1 MTVRLGDV
9 TFSDWI
15 SLEYEGGFTDTFIFD
30 IDALNGLPPFVYH
43 PLLQRL
49 VAELDKKRPGA
60 SLWIRVTS
68 PGEWYVMEVKR
79 SMTDGFSIPYVV
91 SSKDNVPDYRS
102 FSFGPRLFSS
112 SLPRPPK
119 VNDEFSSLSREE
131 LKCLQVLTRNRK
143 GIEEE
148 IASLAGLSETTTY
161 DVLRGLQKNKKVI
174 FKLGEVFQKD
184 KSKPKKMDPYPM
196 WHPRRKGVSI
206 ALRSWG
212 ASKGVDFSD
221 VKELN
226 PDKICTPHRNTS
238 RRWLA
243 WLQSAYPLTEIWAGW
258 TEVQL
263 PEISVRPDALAWGRV
278 QGFET
283 LFWLE
288 LGDGHK
294 KRMDIERITR
304 IRLASAL
311 EFCQQTGV
319 RLVYAQVS
327 PKWVQKAVGM
337 ALGPLPPDMAA
348 VMTSTR
354 RFGKLPTVE
363 WGRINTL

>member
-1 MTVRLGDV
+1 MVVRLGDV

-15 SLEYEGGFTDTFIFD
+15 SLEYEDGFTDTFIFD

-68 PGEWYVMEVKR
+68 PGEWYLMEVKR
-79 SMTDGFSIPYVV
+79 SMTDGFSVPYVV
-91 SSKDNVPDYRS
+91 TSTDKTPDYHS

-119 VNDEFSSLSREE
+119 VDDEFSHFSREE
-131 LKCLQVLTRNRK
+131 LKCLQVLTRNLK
-143 GIEEE
+143 GSLEE
-148 IASLAGLSETTTY
+148 IASLAGLPETTTH
-161 DVLRGLQKNKKVI
+161 DVLHGLKKKKKVI
-174 FKLGEVFQKD
+174 FKLGEVFQED

-196 WHPRRKGVSI
+196 WHPRRKGVSA
-206 ALRSWG
+206 ALRSWR
-212 ASKGVDFSD
+212 ASKGVDFSK

-226 PDKICTPHRNTS
+226 QHLIGTPHRTNS
-238 RRWLA
+238 RRWPA
-243 WLQSAYPLTEIWAGW
+243 WLRSAYPQIEIWTGW

-263 PEISVRPDALAWGRV
+263 PETSVRPDALAWGRI
-278 QGFET
+278 QGYET

-288 LGDGHK
+288 LGDEHK
-294 KRMDIERITR
+294 KKEDIEAITR
-304 IRLASAL
+304 NRWTAALA
-311 EFCQQTGV
+311 FCRATGV

-327 PKWVQKAVGM
+327 PNWVRKA
-337 ALGPLPPDMAA
+337 ALWAFKDLPGDIA
-348 VMTSTR
+348 VVMGNR
-354 RFGKLPTVE
+354 KKFGNLPNVE
-363 WGRINTL
+363 WGKLTVI

>member
-15 SLEYEGGFTDTFIFD
+15 SLEYEGSFTDTFIFD

-68 PGEWYVMEVKR
+68 PGEWYLMEVKR
-79 SMTDGFSIPYVV
+79 SMTEGFSVPYVV
-91 SSKDNVPDYRS
+91 TSWDKTPDYYS
-102 FSFGPRLFSS
+102 FSFGPRLFSPA
-112 SLPRPPK
+112 LPPPPK
-119 VNDEFSSLSREE
+119 VDDEFSHFSREE
-131 LKCLQVLTRNRK
+131 LKCLQVLTRNLK
-143 GIEEE
+143 GSLEE
-148 IASLAGLSETTTY
+148 IASLAGLPETTTH
-161 DVLRGLQKNKKVI
+161 DVLHGLKKKKKVI
-174 FKLGEVFQKD
+174 FKLGEVFQED

-196 WHPRRKGVSI
+196 WHPRRKGVSA

-212 ASKGVDFSD
+212 ASKGVDFSE

-226 PDKICTPHRNTS
+226 QHLIGTPHRANS

-243 WLQSAYPLTEIWAGW
+243 WLRSAYPLTEIWTGW

-288 LGDGHK
+288 LGDEHK
-294 KRMDIERITR
+294 KKEVIKRITR

-311 EFCQQTGV
+311 QFCQQTGI
-319 RLVYAQVS
+319 RLVYAQIS

-363 WGRINTL
+363 WGSITTL